1 MPGVM
6 RMGMVRKI
14 HGGAVAAPTG
24 YPAEVITD
32 SPVLYWRLGE
42 SAGTIAEDATSNN
55 RDGTY
60 NNTPTLGVPGA
71 LAGDANTAVSFA
83 SASSE
88 TVSRADEAALDLG
101 DVWTLEAWVKM
112 AATGSG
118 AQRGIVSKGTA
129 AYYMRINSSDKLEAL
144 RSQSISLCTATV
156 AITDT
161 NWHHVVAT
169 KNGTT
174 VKLYLD
180 GVDVSGPVTN
190 QTCTNTTASLWVGA
204 DSDGSNNTGEFFNG
218 SIDEVAVY
226 GADLSGARVTA
237 HYNAGL
243 EVPQR
248 IAGLQGWWQADAI
261 VGLNDGDPV
270 ATWEDAHTSNKDLTQ
285 ATSAA
290 RPTYQTNEL
299 NGLPIVRFD
308 GTDDWMTNTG
318 FTLAQPTTVFIVFVP
333 RLVNSS
339 SQVFVYDGLGG
350 NRQALF
356 WQADDRLRYYA
367 GTVIDSS
374 TAVTQDAEQLVT
386 VVFNGASSGIE
397 INGAAGSAGNAG
409 AQGFSSTINLGAQ
422 QSGAADFAQIDV
434 AEFLVYDT
442 ALSAGD
448 RDSVESYLTTKWGL

>member
-1 MPGVM
+1 
-6 RMGMVRKI
+6 MVRRI
-14 HGGAVAAPTG
+14 HGGAAAAPFS
-24 YPAEVITD
+24 PD
-32 SPVLYWRLGE
+32 SV
-42 SAGTIAEDATSNN
+42 
-55 RDGTY
+55 
-60 NNTPTLGVPGA
+60 
-71 LAGDANTAVSFA
+71 
-83 SASSE
+83 
-88 TVSRADEAALDLG
+88 
-101 DVWTLEAWVKM
+101 
-112 AATGSG
+112 
-118 AQRGIVSKGTA
+118 
-129 AYYMRINSSDKLEAL
+129 
-144 RSQSISLCTATV
+144 
-156 AITDT
+156 
-161 NWHHVVAT
+161 
-169 KNGTT
+169 
-174 VKLYLD
+174 
-180 GVDVSGPVTN
+180 
-190 QTCTNTTASLWVGA
+190 
-204 DSDGSNNTGEFFNG
+204 
-218 SIDEVAVY
+218 
-226 GADLSGARVTA
+226 
-237 HYNAGL
+237 
-243 EVPQR
+243 
-248 IAGLQGWWQADAI
+248 AGLQMWLKADAI
-261 VGLNDGDPV
+261 TGLVDGDPV